1 MMPHRTHD
9 SSATREPTEV
19 EIQHAAYLLWVENGR
34 SEGRD
39 LEHWL
44 TAKEMLCL
52 RSGRD
57 FKTGHP
63 DAERTRAATAP
74 AYKKERRRTS

>member
-1 MMPHRTHD
+1 MTTRRTPK
-9 SSATREPTEV
+9 SSAVREPTEM

-34 SEGRD
+34 PEGCD
-39 LEHWL
+39 LQHWL
-44 TAKEMLCL
+44 TAKEMPCL